1 MVYTFFKILIIRIFR
16 LNIIQ
21 ILKLL
26 QECCS
31 ASVRKF
37 VSRFFKQINRI
48 TDMSC
53 LFKKRES
60 YLIEVGRCSSET
72 IPDLKNENT
81 ARINTGLKRKFL
93 YLPV

>member
-1 MVYTFFKILIIRIFR
+1 
-16 LNIIQ
+16 
-21 ILKLL
+21 
-26 QECCS
+26 
-31 ASVRKF
+31 
-37 VSRFFKQINRI
+37 
-48 TDMSC
+48 MSC

-93 YLPV
+93 ENKQTGQNL